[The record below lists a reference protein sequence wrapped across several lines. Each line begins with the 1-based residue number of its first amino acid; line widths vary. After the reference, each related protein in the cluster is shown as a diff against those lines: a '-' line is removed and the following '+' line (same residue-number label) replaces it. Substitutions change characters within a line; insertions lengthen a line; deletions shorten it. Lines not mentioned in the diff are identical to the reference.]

1 MMGQVWTGV
10 HLGKGKRSVVE
21 IHVHVFEQDNE
32 IFIQSKTAVLEEADH
47 SPPAK
52 SAKPAETASDRQG
65 ATCVPAESDGPKKKG
80 GRRTAAKPIVKG
92 KTKLLPPNSVALVDP
107 IIPVSCSSLS
117 GGVSGTCILPKVS
130 YPKELGYTGDTC
142 TLEPSKSR
150 RKAVARKKPSAQII
164 EKAQTSTKKK
174 VQPSKISP
182 LRRSPR
188 VCHSIL

>member
-1 MMGQVWTGV
+1 M
-10 HLGKGKRSVVE
+10 
-21 IHVHVFEQDNE
+21 
-32 IFIQSKTAVLEEADH
+32 LEEANH

-52 SAKPAETASDRQG
+52 SAKPAETSSDRQG
-65 ATCVPAESDGPKKKG
+65 ATCVPAEPDGPKRKG

-92 KTKLLPPNSVALVDP
+92 KTRLLPPNSVALVDP

-117 GGVSGTCILPKVS
+117 GGVSGTCILPQVS

-142 TLEPSKSR
+142 TLEPSKSAR
-150 RKAVARKKPSAQII
+150 PKAVARKKPSAQII

-174 VQPSKISP
+174 VQPSKIPP

-188 VCHSIL
+188 VCHSVL